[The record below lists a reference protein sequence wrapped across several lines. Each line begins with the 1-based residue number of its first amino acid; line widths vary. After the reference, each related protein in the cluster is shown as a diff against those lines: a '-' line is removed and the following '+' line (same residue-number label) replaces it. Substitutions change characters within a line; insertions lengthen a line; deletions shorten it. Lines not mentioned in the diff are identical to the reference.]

1 MHDIAGECRNYQG
14 KRQPAL
20 PPLVEDDQE
29 YADIDRDEES
39 AGEDAGSRAPV
50 RGKRLHEGRQQQRC
64 QQDQIFLLKKPCY
77 PMVRPPCSIPGASS
91 PRSKLGVQ
99 KTRLVSRMSNERPS
113 SLDTLSTSLLF
124 R

>member
-50 RGKRLHEGRQQQRC
+50 R
-64 QQDQIFLLKKPCY
+64 D
-77 PMVRPPCSIPGASS
+77 
-91 PRSKLGVQ
+91 
-99 KTRLVSRMSNERPS
+99 
-113 SLDTLSTSLLF
+113 
-124 R
+124 